1 MKEITLSEFAN
12 DVENFTVQAV
22 RDDEFLKIRTKAGN
36 AVLISEDEW
45 NIFSDAMKLVLSA
58 DYK

>member
-1 MKEITLSEFAN
+1 MKEITVSEFAS
-12 DVENFTVQAV
+12 DVEKYTVQTV
-22 RDDEFLKIRTKAGN
+22 RDDEFLRIRTKAGN

-45 NIFSDAMKLVLSA
+45 NIFSDAMKLVLTA

>member
-1 MKEITLSEFAN
+1 MKEITVSEFAS
-12 DVENFTVQAV
+12 DVGKYTVQAV

>member
-1 MKEITLSEFAN
+1 MRSGNPFGVCKNCGKQIMW
-12 DVENFTVQAV
+12 
-22 RDDEFLKIRTKAGN
+22 IRTKAGN

>member
-1 MKEITLSEFAN
+1 MKEITVSEFAS
-12 DVENFTVQAV
+12 DVEKYTVQTV

-45 NIFSDAMKLVLSA
+45 NIFSDAMKLVLTA